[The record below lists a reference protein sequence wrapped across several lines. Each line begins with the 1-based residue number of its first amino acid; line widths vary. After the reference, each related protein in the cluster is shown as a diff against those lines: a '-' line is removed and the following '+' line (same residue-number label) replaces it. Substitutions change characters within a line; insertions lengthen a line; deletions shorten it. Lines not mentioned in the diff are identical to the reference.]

1 MIITGSSGTAAML
14 LSVIG
19 GETFVTT
26 HNELASYLMSIGFLI
41 GILSLNVGFLTQ
53 QRTLRGTNQPAP
65 VHKSGGGDTAWS
77 SLNVHCTNTL
87 CRYGEER
94 T

>member
-1 MIITGSSGTAAML
+1 ML

-26 HNELASYLMSIGFLI
+26 QNELASYLMSIGFLI

-53 QRTLRGTNQPAP
+53 
-65 VHKSGGGDTAWS
+65 
-77 SLNVHCTNTL
+77 
-87 CRYGEER
+87 
-94 T
+94 